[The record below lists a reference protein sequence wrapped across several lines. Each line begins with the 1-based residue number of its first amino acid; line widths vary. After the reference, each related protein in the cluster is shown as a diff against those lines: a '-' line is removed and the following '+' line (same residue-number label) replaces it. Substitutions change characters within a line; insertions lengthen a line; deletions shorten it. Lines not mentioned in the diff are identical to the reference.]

1 MPVPQLPADFASYRR
16 LFTVAGPLVLAQMCL
31 MAMQFTDRLVLARY
45 SESSIAAI
53 GSAFLL
59 FLTFAGVFIGVT
71 GYTSTFV
78 AHYIGANRPDRVGP
92 TIWQGF
98 YLSLIGSLPVMLAPL
113 IAYPIFHWFGHEPD
127 LIREE
132 MIYLTIHCLGA
143 PLFLLVSAL
152 TGFFSGRN
160 DNLRVMAAQFVGLA
174 MNLVLCLILVPGN
187 QTLHI
192 PEMGIAGASL
202 ATVIAQLAILIP
214 LCFMFFT
221 KDMRTQFNTWN
232 GRSLDIRL
240 LRRIFAFGFPS
251 GMRFSADLLVWSSFF
266 LFIGGLGKPE
276 SAASNIVHALNTFAF
291 FPLAGIMMA
300 VSVLVGQAQGAMRSD
315 LAEKV
320 GWRGLFIG
328 QAWMLTWALIFVLF
342 PDFLIAF
349 FHNENSKISPE
360 EFAHLSE
367 MCKVLLRFVAIYC
380 IVDGVNLIVLGALQG
395 AGDTKWTLWVSMGLH
410 AVFFTVMIIL
420 TKYHMGLNTLWAVA
434 TGFIF
439 ILAITWLIR
448 FKSGAWKRIQ
458 VIEQS
463 IDEEVTPKS
472 N

>member
-1 MPVPQLPADFASYRR
+1 MQLPADFASYRR
-16 LFTVAGPLVLAQMCL
+16 LFTIAGPLVLAQMCM

-45 SESSIAAI
+45 SEPSIAAI

-98 YLSLIGSLPVMLAPL
+98 YLSLVGSVPVMVAPVL
-113 IAYPIFHWFGHEPD
+113 AYPMLVWFGHSPQ
-127 LIREE
+127 LIHEE

-143 PLFLLVSAL
+143 PLFLMVSAL

-160 DNLRVMAAQFVGLA
+160 DNLRVMAAQFIGVIV
-174 MNLVLCLILVPGN
+174 NLILCLILVPGYAP
-187 QTLHI
+187 LHI
-192 PEMGIAGASL
+192 PEMGIGGAGL
-202 ATVIAQLAILIP
+202 ATVTSQLGILIP
-214 LCFMFFT
+214 LLIMFFA
-221 KDMRTQFNTWN
+221 KDMRRKFNTWQ

-251 GMRFSADLLVWSSFF
+251 GMRFSCDLLVWSSFF
-266 LFIGGLGKPE
+266 LFIGGLGQAE
-276 SAASNIVHALNTFAF
+276 SAASNIVHGLNTFAF
-291 FPLAGIMMA
+291 FPLIGVMMA

-320 GWRGLFIG
+320 GWRGLIVG
-328 QAWMLTWALIFVLF
+328 QTWMLIWALIFVLF
-342 PDFLIAF
+342 PDALISL
-349 FHNENSKISPE
+349 FHSDTSKISQE
-360 EFAHLSE
+360 EFDNLAR

-380 IVDGVNLIVLGALQG
+380 IVDGINVIVLGALQG

-410 AVFFTVMIIL
+410 AVFFTVMIVM
-420 TKYHMGLNTLWAVA
+420 KQYQVGLNTLWAVA

-439 ILAITWLIR
+439 ILAVTWLIR
-448 FKSGAWKRIQ
+448 FKSGAWKRIR

-463 IDEEVTPKS
+463 IDEPA
-472 N
+472 